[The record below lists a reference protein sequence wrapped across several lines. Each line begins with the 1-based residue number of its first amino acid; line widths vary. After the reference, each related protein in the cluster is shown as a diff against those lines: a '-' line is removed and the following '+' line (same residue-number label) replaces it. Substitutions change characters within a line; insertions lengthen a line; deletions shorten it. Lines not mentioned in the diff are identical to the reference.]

1 MEEKWV
7 PIKGYETMYMVS
19 NLGRIKSL
27 DKIVN
32 SKYNSKAIKK
42 GKLMQTNSLRKGY
55 KYIELYD
62 LETNH
67 KKFSIHRLIAIHF
80 IPNPNNYP
88 MINHKDGNTLNNSI
102 DNLEWC
108 TASQNSKHAVDTGLM
123 IMKKG
128 EECTQSILSELD
140 VRKIYSLKYNGGM
153 NAKEISKL
161 YNVSHS
167 TICDIF
173 QGRTWKSVIIE
184 MEGYI

>member
-1 MEEKWV
+1 
-7 PIKGYETMYMVS
+7 
-19 NLGRIKSL
+19 
-27 DKIVN
+27 
-32 SKYNSKAIKK
+32 
-42 GKLMQTNSLRKGY
+42 
-55 KYIELYD
+55 
-62 LETNH
+62 
-67 KKFSIHRLIAIHF
+67 
-80 IPNPNNYP
+80 